1 MTKSLRSLNDQ
12 RLRSFSRRGA
22 ILGAIDPPGSRDPI
36 IARGPLTVTGWA
48 ASGSSEVSRVEVL
61 LDGRVL
67 GRAGL
72 HRVRRDVAAKP
83 AGKGMELSGFEFR
96 LDLRRID
103 DLAETANLGA
113 RITLL
118 NGKSAELPAVALR
131 IGQPCEP
138 PPFDPAPVD
147 ASSHRDHT
155 GPIRL
160 LCFAR
165 SLDLGGSQLRLREF
179 VAHLR
184 ADGRFEI
191 AVLAPADGPLRG
203 DLEANGAA
211 VFTDVIPIDDHS
223 AYEERLA
230 AVAAWAAGRFDII
243 MATTL
248 TSFPAIDLAERL
260 ELPSLWRI
268 GEAEPLRTVV
278 EWLGGTIDPAVE
290 ARAYRA
296 FATASAVLFNS
307 KAGLALHRRNGAKGK
322 FAILG
327 SGADIH
333 DARNY
338 AAATSREAIRKRLGV
353 EHDRRLL
360 VCAGTIWPIKG
371 QATLVAALRHV
382 THHRN
387 LKIAVLGFHDQ
398 AYTPALQRFIERHR
412 LSSSVRLYPYCKDLR
427 PWWRAADAA
436 LCPSE
441 TESMPA
447 SVLEAMS
454 FGVPVLACG
463 VGGVPEVVKHGSTGW
478 LCEAGDLASLIA
490 GLERVATAKEN
501 ELQKLGTN
509 AMSFIRAE
517 HDRKVAHSRAAEL
530 IEALTRQTY
539 PRWFRK
545 QAAGNGGR
553 LAGGSLVERWFDSG
567 ARLFQQ

>member
-1 MTKSLRSLNDQ
+1 VTKSLRSLNEQ
-12 RLRSFSRRGA
+12 HFNRNGAVLR
-22 ILGAIDPPGSRDPI
+22 AIDPPVSHDPI

-48 ASGSSEVSRVEVL
+48 ASGVSEVSRVEVL
-61 LDGRVL
+61 LDGDVL

-72 HRVRRDVAAKP
+72 HRVRRGVAAKP
-83 AGKGMELSGFEFR
+83 AGEGMELSGFEFR

-103 DLAETANLGA
+103 GLTETANLGA

-118 NGKSAELPAVALR
+118 NGESAELPAVPLM
-131 IGQPCEP
+131 IGPCELP
-138 PPFDPAPVD
+138 PVDPAPVD
-147 ASSHRDHT
+147 ASPPPHRDHT
-155 GPIRL
+155 GRIRL
-160 LCFAR
+160 LCLAR

-184 ADGRFEI
+184 ADGRFGVT
-191 AVLAPADGPLRG
+191 VLAPADGPLRR

-211 VFTDVIPIDDHS
+211 VFTGVIPIDDHS
-223 AYEERLA
+223 AYEERLT
-230 AVAAWAAGRFDII
+230 AVAAWAAGRFDIV

-260 ELPSLWRI
+260 GLPSLWRI

-278 EWLGGTIDPAVE
+278 EWLGGTIDPTVE

-327 SGADIH
+327 TGADID
-333 DARNY
+333 DARIY
-338 AAATSREAIRKRLGV
+338 AAATSREAIRKRLRV
-353 EHDRRLL
+353 AHDRRLL

-382 THHRN
+382 THHHN

-398 AYTPALQRFIERHR
+398 AYTPALRRFIERNK
-412 LSSSVRLYPYCKDLR
+412 LSRSVRLYPYCKDLR

-463 VGGVPEVVKHGSTGW
+463 VGGVPEVVEDGSTGW
-478 LCEAGDLASLIA
+478 LCEAGDLTSLIA
-490 GLERVATAKEN
+490 GLEHVATAKEN
-501 ELQKLGTN
+501 ELQKLGAN

-517 HDRKVAHSRAAEL
+517 HDRNVAHSHAAEL

-545 QAAGNGGR
+545 QAAGNGVR
-553 LAGGSLVERWFDSG
+553 LAGGSLLERWFDSG
-567 ARLFQQ
+567 ARLFRQ